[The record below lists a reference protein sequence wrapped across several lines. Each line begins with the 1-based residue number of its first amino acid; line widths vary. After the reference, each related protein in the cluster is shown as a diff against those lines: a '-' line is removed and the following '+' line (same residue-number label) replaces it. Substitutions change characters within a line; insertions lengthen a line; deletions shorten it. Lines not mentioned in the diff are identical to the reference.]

1 MSSSSSGSSIHTL
14 VTAGNLCS
22 APPPAAV
29 AIITG
34 EKVLQLEWANVR
46 AVLMT
51 IYHEAGASQ
60 FCMILSLF
68 LASCHLQQGRT
79 HVAALLMLSV
89 VMLQVHRVA
98 LAGVSPYFQAM
109 FTSGYKESC
118 HPAAGGQLQV
128 GWDWLTRVT

>member
-1 MSSSSSGSSIHTL
+1 MSSSSSSGSSIHT
-14 VTAGNLCS
+14 AGDCWEPVQC

-51 IYHEAGASQ
+51 IYHEAAASQ
-60 FCMILSLF
+60 FCMILFPFSGL
-68 LASCHLQQGRT
+68 LLLE
-79 HVAALLMLSV
+79 AAMLMLSV

>member
-1 MSSSSSGSSIHTL
+1 
-14 VTAGNLCS
+14 
-22 APPPAAV
+22 
-29 AIITG
+29 
-34 EKVLQLEWANVR
+34 
-46 AVLMT
+46 MT
-51 IYHEAGASQ
+51 IYHGAAASQ
-60 FCMILSLF
+60 FCMILFPFSGL
-68 LASCHLQQGRT
+68 LLLE
-79 HVAALLMLSV
+79 AALLMLSV

>member
-1 MSSSSSGSSIHTL
+1 MSSSSSSSSSSIHTL
-14 VTAGNLCS
+14 VTAGNLCHCT

-68 LASCHLQQGRT
+68 LASFYLQQGT
-79 HVAALLMLSV
+79 S
-89 VMLQVHRVA
+89 
-98 LAGVSPYFQAM
+98 AGHM
-109 FTSGYKESC
+109 KLHC
-118 HPAAGGQLQV
+118 
-128 GWDWLTRVT
+128 